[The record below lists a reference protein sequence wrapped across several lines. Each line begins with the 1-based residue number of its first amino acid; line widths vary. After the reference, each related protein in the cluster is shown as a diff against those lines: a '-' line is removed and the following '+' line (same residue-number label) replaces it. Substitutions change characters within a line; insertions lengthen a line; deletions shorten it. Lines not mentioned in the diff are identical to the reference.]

1 MRKVDWESDIELL
14 DYINSYRV
22 DWDDESSLEDY
33 VDECDYVIAR
43 LEELLD
49 DDEYNYTK
57 KEIEDDVWEVNKL
70 KEEAEGVLNK
80 MYDADDRYM
89 ELEYWNMVM

>member
-22 DWDDESSLEDY
+22 DFDDEGSLEDY

-70 KEEAEGVLNK
+70 KDEAEEALRRL
-80 MYDADDRYM
+80 YDEDDRYM
-89 ELEYWNMVM
+89 EREYWSMVM